1 MEHLEIQIAATVAF
15 LTGETLLI
23 FKKKFGW
30 VLRQVGLIFLVAI
43 YLVTDLRLM
52 IVPTI
57 TSMIVGLSAYLK
69 WRKDDKKK
77 QQEKWVKGM
86 TLLAK
91 TTELSATHGLIL
103 ATPAKEVKR
112 MKLRQI
118 EKELEALQIKK
129 EKKNGKKE
137 K

>member
-1 MEHLEIQIAATVAF
+1 MIHLELQIAATVAF
-15 LTGETLLI
+15 LIGETLLI

-43 YLVTDLRLM
+43 YLLTDLRLM
-52 IVPTI
+52 IIPTI
-57 TSMIVGLSAYLK
+57 ASMIVGLSAYLK

-77 QQEKWVKGM
+77 QQERFVKNM
-86 TLLAK
+86 TSFIKA
-91 TTELSATHGLIL
+91 TELCVTHGLVL
-103 ATPAKEVKR
+103 ATPALKVKE

-129 EKKNGKKE
+129 VKKCY
-137 K
+137 